1 MKIGVCSA
9 NSGPYTT
16 REALLEVADQS
27 EAVGI
32 ESIWVSE
39 HLVVADPR
47 QPPSQMNP
55 EDPILDPVA
64 TLAFLAGTT
73 RSVLLGTGV
82 VVLPLRNP
90 LILAKELATVDVLSG
105 GRLLFGVGVGYVAAG
120 VRGARCAVRRPRSS
134 NRGVPGGDPR
144 GLDGDAP
151 VLRWPDRDGGRRAG
165 APASGPASP
174 PADRDGWRRAS
185 RDAPDDPG
193 GRRVVRL
200 GSRPRVETARRLEVL
215 RETATHVPRGEGLG
229 PLEITITPPR
239 DIDASEASRY
249 AELGVSRIN
258 LMLPWD
264 RPTAAFPGSSPRP
277 SPHSWSCRAPDPNKE
292 VRRGKRGPR
301 RTAESRI
308 ARLVAPRSFDVGTQ
322 LLPDPPPGH
331 VLVRIL
337 ALWGVCE

>member
-47 QPPSQMNP
+47 EPPSQMNP
-55 EDPILDPVA
+55 EDPILGPVA

-105 GRLLFGVGVGYVAAG
+105 GRLLFGVGVGYVEQEFEAL
-120 VRGARCAVRRPRSS
+120 
-134 NRGVPGGDPR
+134 GVPFDDRGPR
-144 GLDGDAP
+144 TEEYLAAIRAVWTETHPSFDGRTVKVEGVQAHPHPVQHPHPPIVMGGDAP
-151 VLRWPDRDGGRRAG
+151 PVMRRTIREA
-165 APASGPASP
+165 
-174 PADRDGWRRAS
+174 DGWYGWGLDLEEA
-185 RDAPDDPG
+185 
-193 GRRVVRL
+193 
-200 GSRPRVETARRLEVL
+200 ARRLEIL
-215 RETATHVPRGEGLG
+215 RETAARVPRGDDLG
-229 PLEITITPPR
+229 PLEVTITPPG
-239 DIDASEASRY
+239 DIDASEARRY

-264 RPTAAFPGSSPRP
+264 PPDGGLPRFFAETI
-277 SPHSWSCRAPDPNKE
+277 AP
-292 VRRGKRGPR
+292 
-301 RTAESRI
+301 
-308 ARLVAPRSFDVGTQ
+308 LVDLQSA
-322 LLPDPPPGH
+322 
-331 VLVRIL
+331 
-337 ALWGVCE
+337 